1 MQRYFFSLNIQS
13 TSKSQNALEKQGFLL
28 LEIHFFVAF
37 AKKQSLEN
45 VLDQVRINFSTQQ
58 LQILNLC
65 LAFLLFGVALDIR
78 KEDFSALFKSPK
90 AIFVGLLIQLFF
102 FPILTLLMIYVA
114 HPATSV
120 AMAMV
125 LVTACPSGNI
135 SNFTVHLAGG
145 NTALSVTITS
155 ILSLMAVIITPLS
168 YRFYSSFVPNSD
180 LFNANIH
187 LSFWEMA
194 WTVMQLIAIP
204 LLLGM
209 YLNQAF
215 PKLVFKIKRIVRMLS
230 LAIFFSFIIGGL
242 YQNIDIVIQ
251 YLGQVFALVV
261 IQNLLALVSGYYIAK
276 LFRLKERDA
285 RTLSFEAGIHNT
297 GLGLILVFNFFNGIG
312 GMAIV
317 AAFWGIWDM
326 ISAFLLAR
334 WWAKH
339 PISQTEAPQ

>member
-1 MQRYFFSLNIQS
+1 
-13 TSKSQNALEKQGFLL
+13 
-28 LEIHFFVAF
+28 V
-37 AKKQSLEN
+37 
-45 VLDQVRINFSTQQ
+45 
-58 LQILNLC
+58 C
-65 LAFLLFGVALDIR
+65 LAFLLFGVALDIK

-102 FPILTLLMIYVA
+102 FPMLTLLMIYVA
-114 HPATSV
+114 HPATSI
-120 AMAMV
+120 AMGMV

-168 YRFYSSFVPNSD
+168 YHFYSSFVPD
-180 LFNANIH
+180 AETFNAHIH

-194 WTVMQLIAIP
+194 WTVTQLIAIP

-209 YLNQAF
+209 YLRHRF
-215 PKLVFKIKRIVRMLS
+215 PDLVHKIKKPVRILS
-230 LAIFFSFIIGGL
+230 LVIFFAFIIGGL
-242 YQNIDIVIQ
+242 SQNLDIAIRFLGKVFVLVFIQNI
-251 YLGQVFALVV
+251 
-261 IQNLLALVSGYYIAK
+261 LALVLGYAIAR
-276 LFRLKERDA
+276 LFRLGERDS

-297 GLGLILVFNFFNGIG
+297 GLGLILIFNFFNGIG
-312 GMAIV
+312 GMAMV

-334 WWAKH
+334 WWARH
-339 PISQTEAPQ
+339 PVSQNESPQ